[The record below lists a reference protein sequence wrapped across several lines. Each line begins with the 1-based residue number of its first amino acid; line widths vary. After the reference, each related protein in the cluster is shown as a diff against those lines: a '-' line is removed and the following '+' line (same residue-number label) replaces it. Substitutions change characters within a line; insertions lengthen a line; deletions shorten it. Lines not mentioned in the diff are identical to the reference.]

1 MDLLGSVIRR
11 HQNSCVSEVKQGQIV
26 HITATKTAYGRERE
40 RIVRI
45 VRIDRVNKYD
55 GDK

>member
-45 VRIDRVNKYD
+45 VSIDRVNKYD